1 VESAKL
7 AWVKETIEDLN
18 GQGRSVV
25 VFCKFNAAVAFLED
39 SLPAYSV
46 HVLTGNT
53 PPETRPQRIADFRDP
68 GSTYKVLLVQ
78 LRLAEGFDLTPCT
91 DAIFLGIDWTPAM
104 MDQAED
110 RLHRIGTTGQVT
122 CYYPLMR
129 KTIDERLYR
138 VVMEKRED
146 ARRVVGDVAVMREEL
161 QTV

>member
-1 VESAKL
+1 A
-7 AWVKETIEDLN
+7 
-18 GQGRSVV
+18 QGRSTAI
-25 VFCKFNAAVAFLED
+25 FCKFNATMDVIQAALAEKKETWELATYPIKGQVSAEIRDEWITSFRQKGG
-39 SLPAYSV
+39 
-46 HVLTGNT
+46 VLMC
-53 PPETRPQRIADFRDP
+53 
-68 GSTYKVLLVQ
+68 Q

-138 VVMEKRED
+138 VVME
-146 ARRVVGDVAVMREEL
+146 
-161 QTV
+161 